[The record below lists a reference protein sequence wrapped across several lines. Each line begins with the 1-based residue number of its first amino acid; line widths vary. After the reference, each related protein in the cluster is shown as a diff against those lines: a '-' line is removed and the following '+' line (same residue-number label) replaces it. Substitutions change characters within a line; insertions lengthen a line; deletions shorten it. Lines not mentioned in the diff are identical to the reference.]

1 MKQVG
6 IGLKFN
12 HRKTEDYMLMTECY
26 LSVIVEEAKKT
37 MAVNKKIKAKE
48 NKKSKLE
55 KSNKRLKPL

>member
-26 LSVIVEEAKKT
+26 LSVIVEDAKKT
-37 MAVNKKIKAKE
+37 MAVNKKIKAKG
-48 NKKSKLE
+48 
-55 KSNKRLKPL
+55 KRK